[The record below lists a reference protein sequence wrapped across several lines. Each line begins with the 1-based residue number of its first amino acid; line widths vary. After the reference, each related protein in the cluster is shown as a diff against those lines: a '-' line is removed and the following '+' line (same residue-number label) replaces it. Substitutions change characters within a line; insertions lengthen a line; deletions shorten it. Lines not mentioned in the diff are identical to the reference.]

1 MAAARIF
8 RDWRRVTEA
17 VAVVFRWETGSRFEA
32 DWACGFTS
40 LFTL

>member
-8 RDWRRVTEA
+8 RVGRQETEE

-32 DWACGFTS
+32 D
-40 LFTL
+40 